1 MINDDDDKDDDTDDD
16 DDHDDDPENIFMVMT
31 YRKHY
36 NYTLLL

>member
-1 MINDDDDKDDDTDDD
+1 MINDDDDTDDD

-31 YRKHY
+31 YRTNKHY

>member
-1 MINDDDDKDDDTDDD
+1 MINDDDKDDDTDD